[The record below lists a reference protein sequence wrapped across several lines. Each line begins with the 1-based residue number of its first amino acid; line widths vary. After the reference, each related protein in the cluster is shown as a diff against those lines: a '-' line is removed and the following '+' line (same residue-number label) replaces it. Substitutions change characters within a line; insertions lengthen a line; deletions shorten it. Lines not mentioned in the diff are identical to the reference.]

1 MTPSE
6 RLHLLMRTDP
16 FELLPPAELEAL
28 ADRAEVRTYPAN
40 SYVFRQGDPS
50 GDALFLVARGLV
62 EFVVANDRREES
74 VVALKRPCDFFG
86 ETVVFSRRRYPGS
99 ARAKEHLTCLVVRRG
114 ELEPILFRYADFAGF
129 FTTLLAERIRLLY
142 AELGSQVSDGCITG
156 VDSTLFRKRV
166 SDVMAYPVITCRTT
180 DPVTAV
186 SRVMAERDINA
197 VVALDNARR
206 PRGILTEK
214 NLVRFLIASRT
225 HDVDTCKVEQIM
237 HSQLLEIRPE
247 AFIGQALVAMM
258 RSKTK
263 HLIVMERG
271 ELVGIVSMFDLVRAQ
286 SAGTL
291 LLTRDI
297 ESQPDLRGLALVG
310 GEVRKILSAM
320 AGEGAPVTEIFEVM
334 SELQERLTRRVAQ
347 LAEEQMKSEGWGAP
361 PAEYCWINTGSAAR
375 YEQTFGTDQDNALV
389 YAVPPPG
396 KGRMA
401 TGYFARLSALIVEGL
416 AGCGFAPCEDGLS
429 AAEPAW
435 RRPLDEWLDLI
446 ERFVQTRDPDL
457 ARMVLVLL
465 DFRPVWGNMALAE
478 TLRNRLFE
486 GFAECL
492 VADHPAD
499 AEDLDY
505 RLPIRFLGTFRT
517 ESGGPHQNEMNLKR
531 AGLAPIVAGVRLL
544 AAKHGISEPSTL
556 GRLHALSEE
565 GALSVETAAEVRAS
579 FETLLGFSIRENL
592 KKTVAG
598 KNADHYLDPYGLR
611 RRERVRLKEALAGVA
626 VLLDRVNDGF
636 DGFWLRQIPR

>member
-1 MTPSE
+1 MTRNE
-6 RLHLLMRTDP
+6 RLNLLTRTDP
-16 FELLPPAELEAL
+16 FEMLPPAELAAL
-28 ADRAEVRTYPAN
+28 ADKMEVRTFPAN

-50 GDALFLVARGLV
+50 ADVLYLVARGLV

-86 ETVVFSRRRYPGS
+86 ETVVFSQQRYPGS
-99 ARAKEHLTCLVVRRG
+99 TRAKENLTCLVLPRSD
-114 ELEPILFRYADFAGF
+114 LEHLLFRYADFAGF

-186 SRVMAERDINA
+186 SRIMAERDINA
-197 VVALDNARR
+197 VVALDGGRR

-214 NLVRFLIASRT
+214 NLVRFLIACRT
-225 HDVDTCKVEQIM
+225 YDVETCKVEQIM

-258 RSKTK
+258 RGKTK
-263 HLIVMERG
+263 HLIVVERG

-291 LLTRDI
+291 LLARDI

-310 GEVRKILSAM
+310 GEIRNILNAM
-320 AGEGAPVTEIFEVM
+320 AGEGAPVSEIFDVM
-334 SELQERLTRRVAQ
+334 SELQERLTRRVVQ
-347 LAEEQMKSEGWGAP
+347 LAEERMKAEGWGAP
-361 PAEYCWINTGSAAR
+361 PVEYCWINTGSAAR
-375 YEQTFGTDQDNALV
+375 YEQTFGADQDNALV
-389 YAVPPPG
+389 YAAPPPE
-396 KGRMA
+396 KARMA
-401 TGYFARLSALIVEGL
+401 EGYFARLSALIVEGL
-416 AGCGFAPCEDGLS
+416 AGCGFVPCKDGLS
-429 AAEPAW
+429 AVEPAW
-435 RRPLDEWLDLI
+435 RRTLDDWLRLVD
-446 ERFVQTRDPDL
+446 RFVQTREPDL

-478 TLRNRLFE
+478 ALRNRLFD
-486 GFAECL
+486 GFIECL
-492 VADHPAD
+492 MADHPVD

-517 ESGGPHQNEMNLKR
+517 ESGGLHQNEMNLKR
-531 AGLAPIVAGVRLL
+531 AGLAPIVCGVRLL
-544 AAKHGISEPSTL
+544 AAKHRITEPSTL
-556 GRLHALSEE
+556 GRLEALAEA
-565 GALSVETAAEVRAS
+565 GVLSVEEAAGVRTS

-592 KKTVAG
+592 KKIVAG
-598 KNADHYLDPYGLR
+598 KEADHYLDPYSLR